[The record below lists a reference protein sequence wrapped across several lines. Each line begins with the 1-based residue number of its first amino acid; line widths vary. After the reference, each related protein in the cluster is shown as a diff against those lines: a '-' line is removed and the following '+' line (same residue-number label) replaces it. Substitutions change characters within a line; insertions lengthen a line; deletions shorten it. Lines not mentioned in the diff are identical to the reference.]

1 MNKRLNKIFDFLCEI
16 EKLKLVER
24 IPYLSDKKRQENDA
38 EHSWHL
44 AMMLLSLEGEF
55 ENKFDC
61 FKTLKIILVHDLIEI
76 HTGDDWV
83 TTKEK
88 KDDKRI
94 AEKEAAD
101 KLFSILPVDLEKEF
115 RGLWEEYDQG
125 ETIEAKIAKGLDK
138 LSYSLQHSISKKIN
152 WHNSASASEDI
163 ESSRDYA
170 MPYIKNEPAMI
181 EIFEHLMNERALHQD
196 KFQWVKR
203 TQK

>member
-1 MNKRLNKIFDFLCEI
+1 MNSRLKKIFNFLCEI

-44 AMMLLSLEGEF
+44 AMMLLALEGEF
-55 ENKFDC
+55 EHKFDC

-88 KDDKRI
+88 RENKRI
-94 AEKEAAD
+94 KETKAAD
-101 KLFSILPVDLEKEF
+101 KLFAILPKDLEKEF
-115 RGLWEEYDQG
+115 RDLWEEYDEG

-138 LSYSLQHSISKKIN
+138 LSYSLQHSLSKKIN
-152 WHNSASASEDI
+152 WHENADAI
-163 ESSRDYA
+163 ESTRNYA
-170 MPYIKNEPAMI
+170 MPYIKNETAMI
-181 EIFEHLMNERALHQD
+181 EIFEYLMNERALHHNE
-196 KFQWVKR
+196 FEWVKR
-203 TQK
+203 NK